1 MPPQDQHPFIIGD
14 TFYPAFMSALEYK
27 VTKVLC
33 IVEGP
38 ILEHETRIKG
48 KQTNT
53 KTITYFSMNLKE
65 WKESATSNT

>member
-38 ILEHETRIKG
+38 TLENETCIKD
-48 KQTNT
+48 KRLLNR
-53 KTITYFSMNLKE
+53 E
-65 WKESATSNT
+65 TSLSWRLE

>member
-14 TFYPAFMSALEYK
+14 TCYPAFMSALEYK

-38 ILEHETRIKG
+38 ILEHETRIKD
-48 KQTNT
+48 K
-53 KTITYFSMNLKE
+53 KDIE
-65 WKESATSNT
+65 